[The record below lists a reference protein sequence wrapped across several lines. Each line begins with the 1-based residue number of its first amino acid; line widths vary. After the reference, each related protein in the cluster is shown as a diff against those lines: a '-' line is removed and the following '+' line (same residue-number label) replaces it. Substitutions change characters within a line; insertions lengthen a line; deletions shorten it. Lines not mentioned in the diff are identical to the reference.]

1 MTPRT
6 KKQGSSEDEG
16 EQTAISL
23 AEWIAVGISAAI
35 VIGAVATLLLHAP
48 RDRTPPDLV
57 VTVDRVDPVTAG
69 FLVRFT
75 VENKGGTT
83 AAHVVVRG
91 ESRGT
96 AASEDPEAVFDY
108 VPDGSRR
115 RGGLLF
121 IHDPR
126 QTQLTVRAV
135 GYREP

>member
-1 MTPRT
+1 MTPRA
-6 KKQGSSEDEG
+6 KKQGSPEKDRDNL
-16 EQTAISL
+16 AISP

-35 VIGAVATLLLHAP
+35 VIGAVVTLLLHAG

-96 AASEDPEAVFDY
+96 AGGEDPEAVFDY

-115 RGGLLF
+115 RGGLMF
-121 IHDPR
+121 KTDPR
-126 QTQLTVRAV
+126 HGALTLRAV
-135 GYREP
+135 AYREP

>member
-1 MTPRT
+1 MTPRA
-6 KKQGSSEDEG
+6 KKQESSEDEG
-16 EQTAISL
+16 QRPAISP

-35 VIGAVATLLLHAP
+35 VVGAVVTLLLHAP

-57 VTVDRVDPVTAG
+57 VTVDHVDPVTAG

-91 ESRGT
+91 ESRGS
-96 AASEDPEAVFDY
+96 AEGEDPEAVFDY
-108 VPDGSRR
+108 VPDGSQR

-121 IHDPR
+121 KTDPR
-126 QTQLTVRAV
+126 RGALTLRAV